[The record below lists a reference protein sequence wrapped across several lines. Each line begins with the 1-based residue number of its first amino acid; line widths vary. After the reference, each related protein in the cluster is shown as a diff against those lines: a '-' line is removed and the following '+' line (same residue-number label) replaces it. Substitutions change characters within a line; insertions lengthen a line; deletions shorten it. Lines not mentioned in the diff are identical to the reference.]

1 MTPFM
6 DGGGGSGGRAR
17 GGTGDPGGKRRES
30 ILTNFFFG
38 SKSEAD
44 SNVNSTAV
52 PKGALRG
59 NRHVIEDLTLDDG
72 NAVPIYN
79 DMIQGRDR
87 GLNEKLDAQNV
98 LNVNIF
104 RLAKKNRK
112 SDHDF
117 ANELH
122 FKLKSMVHFERDIGD
137 SSNVSAKQQ
146 KRDRYEEAG
155 DEQHIGTTV
164 MVKGGRKQGRGRN
177 YGGGDGKC
185 NSVGQ
190 FEQDIGPTSM
200 IKDGY
205 KQGNDRKVGA
215 GDGKQNSMEQIKQPI
230 KKKPWS
236 RPATSNVVLVT
247 MEVVMDTST
256 PWSN

>member
-1 MTPFM
+1 
-6 DGGGGSGGRAR
+6 
-17 GGTGDPGGKRRES
+17 
-30 ILTNFFFG
+30 
-38 SKSEAD
+38 
-44 SNVNSTAV
+44 
-52 PKGALRG
+52 
-59 NRHVIEDLTLDDG
+59 
-72 NAVPIYN
+72 
-79 DMIQGRDR
+79 
-87 GLNEKLDAQNV
+87 
-98 LNVNIF
+98 
-104 RLAKKNRK
+104 
-112 SDHDF
+112 SDHEF

-137 SSNVSAKQQ
+137 SSN
-146 KRDRYEEAG
+146 EAG

-164 MVKGGRKQGRGRN
+164 IVKGGRKQGRGRN

-230 KKKPWS
+230 KKTAMVKAGHKQRRARNDGGGDGQFNSVEQLEQHSGPIVMIKDGQKQEQDRNDGGGDCKRYKQAKQRRRAKMPDKRRCCILYPFPMEIMTPFMDEGGGGGGRARGDTGDPGGKRRES
-236 RPATSNVVLVT
+236 IMTNFFFGSKSEADSNVN
-247 MEVVMDTST
+247 ST
-256 PWSN
+256 AVPKADVAPKAEL